1 MAEKRIQFSNIVQ
14 NQLPAYVKEEFPLV
28 SDFLKQYYI
37 AQEFEGAPLDLI
49 QNIDEYIKISELTH
63 LIKSVVLDADL
74 GYDDTTIDVDLIK
87 SPTGTDG
94 FPDTYGLL
102 KIDDEI
108 ITYTGKTSSSF
119 TGCVRGFSGITSY
132 EKEATTDELV
142 FTQSEAAEHDA
153 DSTITNLSVLF
164 LKQFLLK
171 IKHQLTPGLE
181 DRPLTADLNQEIFIK
196 QAKDFYLSKGTD
208 RSFEIL
214 FKALYDEEVRIIRPK
229 DFLFTPSNAQY
240 RITNDLVVEAIPGG
254 GDPMDLEH
262 STLFQYPYEGNI
274 NKAYAPITS
283 VEKISPSIG
292 GTYYKLSIDAGYNRD
307 VRVDGSIY
315 GEFSVQP
322 KTQVIGQVSAGATTI
337 DVDST
342 VGFGSTG
349 DLFVNYSDST
359 TGVVSY
365 KSKSLTQFFGV
376 DTITGTLPNAS
387 IVGINTF
394 AFGSSF
400 SDQDES
406 ILVRINSVLEDLSY
420 EDKTH
425 YYSPGDT
432 AKIKT

>member
-37 AQEFEGAPLDLI
+37 AQEFEGAPIDLI
-49 QNIDEYIKISELTH
+49 QNIDEYVKISELTH
-63 LIKSVVLDADL
+63 LVDSVVLDSDL
-74 GYDDTTIDVDLIK
+74 GYDDTTIAVDLIK
-87 SPTGTDG
+87 SPKGTEG

-108 ITYTGKTSSSF
+108 ITYTAKTSSSF

-142 FTQSEAAEHDA
+142 FTQSEAEEHDA
-153 DSTITNLSVLF
+153 DSTISNLSILF

-171 IKHQLTPGLE
+171 TKHQLTPGLE
-181 DRPLTADLNQEIFIK
+181 DRTLTSDLNQEIFIK

-240 RITNDLVVEAIPGG
+240 RITNDLVVEAIPDG

-262 STLFQYPYEGNI
+262 STLFQYPYESNI

-292 GTYYKLSIDAGYNRD
+292 GTYYKLSIDAG
-307 VRVDGSIY
+307 
-315 GEFSVQP
+315 
-322 KTQVIGQVSAGATTI
+322 
-337 DVDST
+337 
-342 VGFGSTG
+342 
-349 DLFVNYSDST
+349 
-359 TGVVSY
+359 
-365 KSKSLTQFFGV
+365 
-376 DTITGTLPNAS
+376 
-387 IVGINTF
+387 
-394 AFGSSF
+394 
-400 SDQDES
+400 
-406 ILVRINSVLEDLSY
+406 
-420 EDKTH
+420 
-425 YYSPGDT
+425 
-432 AKIKT
+432 